1 MRRFGVRIPTSAQT
15 TDIKKALQPPGG
27 EAFKILKPPLMLNFV
42 LFGPPGAGKGTQSQ
56 KLIDKYQLVHIS
68 TGDLFRAHISNQ
80 TDLGKQVS
88 KLIAEGE
95 LVPDQITINML
106 EEEIDK
112 NPDAKGFIFDGF
124 PRTIPQAAELDKF
137 LEAKGSKIAGVIA
150 LDVDKDEL
158 VKRVAQRQLET
169 GRVDDQADKSQKR
182 IDEYFNKIILV
193 LPYYDEQKKLTKI
206 NGIGNIDDIF
216 NNLCAVIDQY

>member
-1 MRRFGVRIPTSAQT
+1 
-15 TDIKKALQPPGG
+15 
-27 EAFKILKPPLMLNFV
+27 MLNLV

-68 TGDLFRAHISNQ
+68 TGDLFRAHIKNQ
-80 TDLGKQVS
+80 TALGKKVS

-95 LVPDQITINML
+95 LVPDKITIDML

-112 NPDAKGFIFDGF
+112 NPNAKGFVFDGF
-124 PRTIPQAAELDKF
+124 PRTIPQAKELDHF
-137 LEAKGSKIAGVIA
+137 LEAKGSRIDGVIA

-193 LPYYDEQKKLTKI
+193 LPFYDEQKKLTKI

-216 NNLCAVIDQY
+216 GKLCAVIDNY

>member
-1 MRRFGVRIPTSAQT
+1 
-15 TDIKKALQPPGG
+15 
-27 EAFKILKPPLMLNFV
+27 MLNFV

-56 KLIDKYQLVHIS
+56 KLIEKYQLVHIS
-68 TGDLFRAHISNQ
+68 TGDLFRAHIKNE
-80 TDLGKQVS
+80 TALGKRVS

-95 LVPDQITINML
+95 LVPDKITIDML

-112 NPDAKGFIFDGF
+112 NPNAKGFVFDGF
-124 PRTIPQAAELDKF
+124 PRTIPQAVELDKF
-137 LEAKGSKIAGVIA
+137 LHEKGSNIAGVIA

-158 VKRVAQRQLET
+158 KKRVAQRQIET
-169 GRVDDQADKSQKR
+169 GRVDDQADKLQKR

-206 NGIGNIDDIF
+206 NGIGNIDAIF
-216 NNLCAVIDQY
+216 NSLCAVIDKY